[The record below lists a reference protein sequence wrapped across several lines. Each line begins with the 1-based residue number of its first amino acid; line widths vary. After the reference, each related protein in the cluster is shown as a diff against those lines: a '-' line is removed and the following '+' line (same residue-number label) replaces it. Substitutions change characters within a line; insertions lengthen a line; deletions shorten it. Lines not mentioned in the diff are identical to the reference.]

1 MPSWNIHIAHA
12 ERLLEGGGPVARA
25 VRDRNAFL
33 FGNLVPD
40 IYVGYM
46 VPAIVRPIPYRI
58 THFAAP
64 EHIPRPRECEFWDAY
79 VAPLARELLS
89 MGEASLACD
98 PSAMGESP
106 LASVSADTAIDAATG
121 VSVGA
126 AAACTEG
133 GADPAAAAG
142 TEATATTGAE
152 ATATTG
158 AEATATAG
166 TEAVAVG
173 CVAAGTAAACAGAGA
188 TACARTDVPADGT
201 ASDGVAVR
209 AAGHGLYAVA
219 AAGVATCA
227 HTIETE
233 ASGPLAA
240 LTAGRPCIEPLS
252 IAKEAARVAPA
263 HAASFVDEVDA
274 RATAS
279 LQEAAFGA
287 GRQCT
292 SKRDTLG
299 SLLDLTLGVWVH
311 LLADTTWNTR
321 VREAL
326 AARGETPSRGFRI
339 KKQADFDLFGKSL
352 AIDMV
357 PLATPALIE
366 TAAHFAQY
374 PIDERSVCAT
384 TAIAHEVVRTNHVN
398 GAPVYQL
405 LDEEFFAATFTEVI
419 EAADALF
426 AQRASSRAFPS
437 R

>member
-64 EHIPRPRECEFWDAY
+64 EHIPRPREREFWDAY

-89 MGEASLACD
+89 MGEASLVCD
-98 PSAMGESP
+98 LSAMGESP
-106 LASVSADTAIDAATG
+106 LVSVSADTAIDAASG
-121 VSVGA
+121 VSAGT
-126 AAACTEG
+126 AAACAEG
-133 GADPAAAAG
+133 GAEPAAAAG

-152 ATATTG
+152 AVA
-158 AEATATAG
+158 AVG
-166 TEAVAVG
+166 TEAVAVD
-173 CVAAGTAAACAGAGA
+173 CVAAGTAAACARA
-188 TACARTDVPADGT
+188 DVPADGT

-240 LTAGRPCIEPLS
+240 LITGRPCIEPLS

-263 HAASFVDEVDA
+263 HAASFIDEVDA

-299 SLLDLTLGVWVH
+299 SLFDLTLGVWVH

>member
-12 ERLLEGGGPVARA
+12 ERLLEGGGPVARV

-46 VPAIVRPIPYRI
+46 VPAIARPIPYRI

-64 EHIPRPRECEFWDAY
+64 EHIPRPREREFWDAY

-89 MGEASLACD
+89 MGESSLACD

-121 VSVGA
+121 VSAGA
-126 AAACTEG
+126 AAACAAV
-133 GADPAAAAG
+133 GAEPAAAAG

-152 ATATTG
+152 ATA
-158 AEATATAG
+158 AAG
-166 TEAVAVG
+166 TEP
-173 CVAAGTAAACAGAGA
+173 AAA
-188 TACARTDVPADGT
+188 ACARTDVPADGT

-209 AAGHGLYAVA
+209 AADHGLYAVA

-227 HTIETE
+227 RTIETE

-240 LTAGRPCIEPLS
+240 LITGRPCIEPLS

-263 HAASFVDEVDA
+263 HAASFIDEVDA

-299 SLLDLTLGVWVH
+299 SLFDLTLGVWVH

>member
-142 TEATATTGAE
+142 TEATA
-152 ATATTG
+152 
-158 AEATATAG
+158 
-166 TEAVAVG
+166 VG
-173 CVAAGTAAACAGAGA
+173 CVAAGTAAACA
-188 TACARTDVPADGT
+188 RTDVPADGA

-209 AAGHGLYAVA
+209 AADHGLYAVA

-227 HTIETE
+227 HAIEAE
-233 ASGPLAA
+233 ASDLLAA

-292 SKRDTLG
+292 SKRDALG
-299 SLLDLTLGVWVH
+299 SLFDLTLGVWVH

-374 PIDERSVCAT
+374 PIDARSVCAT

-405 LDEEFFAATFTEVI
+405 LDEELFAATFTEVI